1 MIDTGQEHVLNYDWE
16 VSQRLILPGNTKG
29 VTIEAINSG
38 NVGGILASFS
48 NGVVTDAT
56 WQCANMSPCTTVQC
70 ENSVTWQNA
79 TTYGVNNDSTKPW
92 KRRAD
97 IELTAQWIWVD
108 DDDATRV
115 WCKKT
120 FGKLIRIM

>member
-1 MIDTGQEHVLNYDWE
+1 MIDTDQEHVLNYDWR

-29 VTIEAINSG
+29 VTIEAINPG

-48 NGVVTDAT
+48 NGVLTDAT
-56 WQCANMSPCTTVQC
+56 WQCADMSSCITVEC
-70 ENSVTWQNA
+70 ENSVKWQSA
-79 TTYGVNNDSTKPW
+79 KPYGVNGEHPW
-92 KRRAD
+92 TIKLNE
-97 IELTAQWIWVD
+97 IESTAQWIWVD

-115 WCKKT
+115 WCNKT